1 MSRFPRLSE
10 TFVLLE
16 ILALEDRGVHVEVF
30 PLLRGDS
37 DSHPEAEPLAARAH
51 YFPFFSGPILASQFH
66 YLVRHPRRYLGALWT
81 AVSGTAGSLNFF
93 AGAIAIFPKVAHAA
107 RVMSDLGVTHVHCH
121 FANHPALAG
130 LIIHRLTGIPYSFTA
145 HGSDLH
151 VDRRM
156 LCEKVEAAS
165 FVATISGYNQDL
177 ISEECGPAA
186 RSKVHVVHCGVDV
199 ELFRPSTPNGDG
211 DASAGDGEISI
222 LSVGTLREVKGH
234 RHLIAACAALVADG
248 VPFRCTIVGEGEERS
263 RLERQIADAAL
274 SDRVLLAGAMDRH
287 RVLALLRSM
296 EVFVAPSSPDSE
308 GRREGIPVV
317 LMEAMACGLPVVSS
331 RISGIPELVEDGVS
345 GLLVEPGDVGGLA
358 AVITRLAGDRA
369 LRERLGRAARARV
382 VESFNIEKSVCR
394 LEDLFSEAAAR

>member
-30 PLLRGDS
+30 PLLRGDA
-37 DSHPEAEPLAARAH
+37 DAHPEAEPLAARAH
-51 YFPFFSGPILASQFH
+51 YFPFFSASILATQFH
-66 YLVRHPRRYLGALWT
+66 YLVREPRRYLGALWA

-93 AGAIAIFPKVAHAA
+93 AGAVAIFPKAAHAA
-107 RVMSDLGVTHVHCH
+107 RVMSGLGVTHVHCH

-156 LCEKVEAAS
+156 LCEKIEGAS
-165 FVATISGYNQDL
+165 FVATISGYNRDL
-177 ISEECGPAA
+177 IGEECGPAA

-199 ELFRPSTPNGDG
+199 ELFRPPAPGGDEVAPA
-211 DASAGDGEISI
+211 DDGEVAI

-234 RHLIAACAALVADG
+234 RYLVGACAALAEAG
-248 VPFRCTIVGEGEERS
+248 LPFRCTIVGEGEERS

-274 SDRVLLAGAMDRH
+274 GDRVILRH
-287 RVLALLRSM
+287 RVLALLRSTGM
-296 EVFVAPSSPDSE
+296 FVAPSAPDGA

-317 LMEAMACGLPVVSS
+317 LMEAMACGLPVVAS
-331 RISGIPELVEDGVS
+331 RLSGIPELVEDGVS
-345 GLLVEPGDVGGLA
+345 GLLVEPGDVEGLA
-358 AVITRLAGDRA
+358 AAITRLAGDRA

-394 LEDLFSEAAAR
+394 LEDLFAEAAAR